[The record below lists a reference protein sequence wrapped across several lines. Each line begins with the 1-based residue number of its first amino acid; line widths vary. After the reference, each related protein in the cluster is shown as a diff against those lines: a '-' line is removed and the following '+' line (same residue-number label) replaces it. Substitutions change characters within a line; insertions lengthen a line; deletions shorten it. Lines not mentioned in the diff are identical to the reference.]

1 MSERERTEG
10 ATGSTRRQWLA
21 QMGGLAAGA
30 GLSALGGTAARPAWA
45 QGQPK
50 RGGVLK
56 VATVDK
62 PVNMDPGYAQLY
74 SSLQVYQNVY
84 NKLVY
89 VDDKGQFV
97 PGLARSWKADGDKA
111 WVFDLVDNAVFHNGE
126 AFTAKDVA
134 FTFNRLL
141 DARNKLPMRV
151 FFSPVEG
158 VEALGAHQVRLSLS
172 RPFGPLFAMLA

>member
-1 MSERERTEG
+1 
-10 ATGSTRRQWLA
+10 
-21 QMGGLAAGA
+21 MGGLAAGA
-30 GLSALGGTAARPAWA
+30 GLASLGGVARRPAWA

-50 RGGVLK
+50 RGGILK

-62 PVNMDPGYAQLY
+62 PVNMDPGFAQLY

-89 VDDKGQFV
+89 VDESGQFV
-97 PGLARSWKADGDKA
+97 PGLAKSWKADRDKT

-126 AFTAKDVA
+126 PFTAKDVA

-141 DARNKLPMRV
+141 DAKNKLPMRV

-158 VEALGAHQVRLSLS
+158 VEAIGPYQVRFS
-172 RPFGPLFAMLA
+172 